1 MKFNIQNASPFKT
14 KQLGDKLNKVIM
26 KNTTEQTIAE
36 VKADIIRT
44 EKHTWYCELII
55 AACVGASLTLVG
67 VIAHMMITGPAW
79 TW

>member
-1 MKFNIQNASPFKT
+1 MENT
-14 KQLGDKLNKVIM
+14 KQQ
-26 KNTTEQTIAE
+26 TTAE
-36 VKADIIRT
+36 IKADIVRMK
-44 EKHTWYCELII
+44 KHTWYCELII

>member
-1 MKFNIQNASPFKT
+1 MK
-14 KQLGDKLNKVIM
+14 

-36 VKADIIRT
+36 IKADIKRT

-55 AACVGASLTLVG
+55 AACVGASIAFAF
-67 VIAHMMITGPAW
+67 VITHLMITGPAW